1 MLFRSKRC
9 LEIAAA
15 GQHNLIMTGPPG
27 SGKTM
32 IARRIPTILPSM
44 TFEESLETT
53 KIYSI
58 AGLISDHS
66 GLIRTRPFRSPHH
79 TITPSGMVG
88 GGRIPKPG
96 EITLAHNGVLFL
108 DELPEF
114 PREILELLRQPLEDG
129 KITIARAHATVSFPS
144 KFMMVASMNP
154 CPCGFYNSPFHQC
167 SCTMRQIH
175 KYRGKIS
182 GPLLDRMDM
191 NLEVA
196 PVKFSEL
203 EGPSTTDSATIRKR
217 VEAAR
222 QLQLERYK
230 DSNVYWNSQLTP
242 AMINKY
248 CRLDK
253 NGKVLLKQAF
263 NRMKLSARAYNK
275 ILKVSRTIA
284 DLEEKDLIKE
294 YHVAEALQYHGR
306 EEDQI
311 VN

>member
-1 MLFRSKRC
+1 
-9 LEIAAA
+9 
-15 GQHNLIMTGPPG
+15 
-27 SGKTM
+27 
-32 IARRIPTILPSM
+32 
-44 TFEESLETT
+44 
-53 KIYSI
+53 
-58 AGLISDHS
+58 
-66 GLIRTRPFRSPHH
+66 
-79 TITPSGMVG
+79 
-88 GGRIPKPG
+88 
-96 EITLAHNGVLFL
+96 
-108 DELPEF
+108 
-114 PREILELLRQPLEDG
+114 
-129 KITIARAHATVSFPS
+129 
-144 KFMMVASMNP
+144 
-154 CPCGFYNSPFHQC
+154 
-167 SCTMRQIH
+167 
-175 KYRGKIS
+175 
-182 GPLLDRMDM
+182 MDM

-230 DSNVYWNSQLTP
+230 NSNVYWNSQLTP